1 MDRIHNL
8 PREITTAKSS
18 GFREQSEQSPTQS
31 MDRIELSPDKD
42 RKVTD
47 DENLLKSTIARL
59 PKVDI
64 HRHLEGAIKTE
75 NILRVANKY
84 GVELPANT
92 LEGLKPYVCVT
103 DKDETLTDFLKKFK
117 IIDMIFVNT
126 NAVKEVSKQCVIDA
140 HSENV
145 KAMELRFSPQ
155 AMAAAGD
162 LSLNQVMDAVI
173 EGVREG
179 EKETGMIV
187 GLTTVVSRR
196 RGIEMAQQIE
206 DLTEEYLKRDLI
218 SNVEGE
224 LGTADILSKGFNRV
238 TSIDLASD
246 EANFPAGPYAP
257 VFNEAEREGIHRTI
271 HAGEARGAESVRTAI
286 DECHAERIGHGIR
299 SFEDPALVRTLVEKG
314 IPLEMCPTSNV
325 QTDAIDNIK
334 NHPLKK
340 FYDMGGKA
348 TINTDDPGVC
358 DIDLN
363 TEYMRAIKDIG
374 CSLED
379 VENMVLYAVDALFLP
394 PPIKMALRTS
404 IAAEIQKVNRE
415 L

>member
-8 PREITTAKSS
+8 PREISTAKSS
-18 GFREQSEQSPTQS
+18 VFREQTEQSPTQPW
-31 MDRIELSPDKD
+31 DRIELSPDKD

-140 HSENV
+140 HSENI

-155 AMAAAGD
+155 GMAAAGG

-196 RGIEMAQQIE
+196 RGIEKAQQIE

-218 SNVEGE
+218 SYVDGE
-224 LGTADILSKGFNRV
+224 PSTADILSKGFNRV

-271 HAGEARGAESVRTAI
+271 HAGEARGAESVHTAI

-325 QTDAIDNIK
+325 QTSAIDDIN

-358 DIDLN
+358 DTDLN
-363 TEYMRAIKDIG
+363 NEYMRAIKDIG

-379 VENMVLYAVDALFLP
+379 VENMILYAVDALFLP

-404 IAAEIQKVNRE
+404 IAAEIQKVNKE